1 MPLCAILHS
10 EFRINAMTSIIPLLL
25 LAVGFVALILGA
37 NWLVNGASSVGIRAK
52 LSPLIIG
59 LTIVAFGT
67 SLPEMIINVFSC
79 IKANYN
85 PDSADLAKLAIGN
98 IIGSNTMNILLILGV
113 SSLIW
118 PIDVSR
124 ISIRRD
130 IPVGF
135 LATLAIT
142 LMANDFFMSRDATV
156 DVNWIEGII
165 LLLMGFGYFLL
176 TFRSKGEANI
186 DDETQRPMPWGKT
199 ILELVVGVV
208 GLYAGGELVS
218 NNAQILARNWGMSES
233 TIGLTVVATATSLP
247 ELITSIVAALKKNSG
262 IAIGNVLGSNI
273 MNIFMVLG
281 VSALITPLPFEP
293 MMNQQLIILFAANC
307 LMLLFVFTGKG
318 RMISRWEGAL
328 LTLGYVGFM
337 WFSLAMQ

>member
-1 MPLCAILHS
+1 MESLVPVVVLV
-10 EFRINAMTSIIPLLL
+10 
-25 LAVGFVALILGA
+25 VGIGALILGA
-37 NWLVNGASSVGIRAK
+37 NWLVDGATSIGVRAK
-52 LSPLIIG
+52 MTPLIIG

-67 SLPEMIINVFSC
+67 SLPELIVNVFSC
-79 IKANYN
+79 IKGS
-85 PDSADLAKLAIGN
+85 PGLAIGN

-113 SSLIW
+113 SALIW

-135 LATLAIT
+135 VATFAIA
-142 LMANDFFMSRDATV
+142 LMTNYFFSGQGNTI
-156 DVNWIEGII
+156 NWIEGVI
-165 LLLMGFGYFLL
+165 LLVFGVGYFLL
-176 TFRSKGEANI
+176 TILKNDPEEKAEDVLPAMS
-186 DDETQRPMPWGKT
+186 WGKT
-199 ILELVVGVV
+199 IFALVFGVA

-218 NNAQILARNWGMSES
+218 SNAQILAKNWGMDEG

-247 ELITSIVAALKKNSG
+247 ELITSIVAAMKKNSG

-281 VSALITPLPFEP
+281 VSAIITPLPFEP
-293 MMNQQLIILFAANC
+293 IMNKELMILFAANV
-307 LMLLFVFTGKG
+307 LMLMFVFTGKG
-318 RMISRWEGAL
+318 RKISRWEGAL

-337 WFSLAMQ
+337 WFSLAIH

>member
-1 MPLCAILHS
+1 MNSL
-10 EFRINAMTSIIPLLL
+10 IPLLL
-25 LAVGFVALILGA
+25 LAVGFAALILGA
-37 NWLVNGASSVGIRAK
+37 NWLVNGATSVGIRAK

-67 SLPEMIINVFSC
+67 SLPEMIVNVFSC
-79 IKANYN
+79 
-85 PDSADLAKLAIGN
+85 AKGSPGLAIGN

-124 ISIRRD
+124 VSIRRD

-135 LATLAIT
+135 VATLAIA
-142 LMANDFFMSRDATV
+142 LMTYDFFEIGSQTI
-156 DVNWIEGII
+156 NWMEGVA
-165 LLLMGFGYFLL
+165 LLLMGFAYLLL
-176 TFRSKGEANI
+176 TMLKNNPQEETEDVQEA
-186 DDETQRPMPWGKT
+186 MPWGKT
-199 ILELVVGVV
+199 ILALVAGIV
-208 GLYAGGELVS
+208 GLYIGGELVS
-218 NNAQILARNWGMSES
+218 RNAQILAKNWGMSES

-273 MNIFMVLG
+273 LNIFMVLG
-281 VSALITPLPFEP
+281 VSSIITPLPFDP
-293 MMNQQLIILFAANC
+293 VMNKQLMILFAANV

-318 RMISRWEGAL
+318 RKISRWEGAL

-337 WFSLAMQ
+337 WFSLVVQ

>member
-1 MPLCAILHS
+1 
-10 EFRINAMTSIIPLLL
+10 MTSLIPLLL
-25 LAVGFVALILGA
+25 LIVGFVALILGA
-37 NWLVNGASSVGIRAK
+37 NWLVNGATSVGIRAK

-67 SLPEMIINVFSC
+67 SLPEMIVNVFSC
-79 IKANYN
+79 
-85 PDSADLAKLAIGN
+85 AKGSPGLAIGN

-113 SSLIW
+113 SALIW

-124 ISIRRD
+124 VSIRRD

-135 LATLAIT
+135 VATLAIT
-142 LMANDFFMSRDATV
+142 LMANYLFTGQARTI
-156 DVNWIEGII
+156 NWIEGTV
-165 LLLMGFGYFLL
+165 LLLMGFAYLLL
-176 TFRSKGEANI
+176 TMLKNDPKEETEDVQEA
-186 DDETQRPMPWGKT
+186 MPWGKT
-199 ILELVVGVV
+199 ILALIAGVI
-208 GLYAGGELVS
+208 GLYIGGELVS
-218 NNAQILARNWGMSES
+218 RNAQILAKNWGMSES

-273 MNIFMVLG
+273 LNIFMVLG
-281 VSALITPLPFEP
+281 ISALITPLPFDP
-293 MMNQQLIILFAANC
+293 IMNKQLMILFAANI
-307 LMLLFVFTGKG
+307 LMFMFVFTGKG
-318 RMISRWEGAL
+318 RKISRWEGAL

>member
-1 MPLCAILHS
+1 
-10 EFRINAMTSIIPLLL
+10 MTSLLPLLL

-37 NWLVNGASSVGIRAK
+37 NWLVNGATSVGIRAK

-67 SLPEMIINVFSC
+67 SLPEMIVNVFSC
-79 IKANYN
+79 
-85 PDSADLAKLAIGN
+85 AKGSPGLAIGN

-113 SSLIW
+113 SSMIW

-124 ISIRRD
+124 VSIRRD

-142 LMANDFFMSRDATV
+142 LMANYFFTGQDCTI
-156 DVNWIEGII
+156 NWVEGLV
-165 LLLMGFGYFLL
+165 LLVMGFGYLLL
-176 TFRSKGEANI
+176 TMLKRDPMEDSGDDQEAL
-186 DDETQRPMPWGKT
+186 PWGKT
-199 ILELVVGVV
+199 VLAIVAGVA
-208 GLYAGGELVS
+208 GLWLGGELVS
-218 NNAQILARNWGMSES
+218 RNAQILAKNWGMSES

-247 ELITSIVAALKKNSG
+247 ELITSIVAAMKKNSG

-273 MNIFMVLG
+273 MNIFIVLG
-281 VSALITPLPFEP
+281 VSALITPLPFEAK
-293 MMNQQLIILFAANC
+293 MNKQLLILFVANA

-318 RMISRWEGAL
+318 RKISRWEGVF
-328 LTLGYVGFM
+328 LTLGYIGFM
-337 WFSLAMQ
+337 WYSLAVH

>member
-1 MPLCAILHS
+1 MESL
-10 EFRINAMTSIIPLLL
+10 IPLLL

-37 NWLVNGASSVGIRAK
+37 NWLVDGASSIGVRAK
-52 LSPLIIG
+52 MTPLMIG

-67 SLPEMIINVFSC
+67 SLPEMVVNVFSC
-79 IKANYN
+79 
-85 PDSADLAKLAIGN
+85 AKGSPGLAIGN

-113 SSLIW
+113 SAIIW

-124 ISIRRD
+124 VSIRRD

-135 LATLAIT
+135 LATAAIA
-142 LMANDFFMSRDATV
+142 LMANDFFMSKNDIV
-156 DVNWIEGII
+156 NVNWIDGII
-165 LLLMGFGYFLL
+165 LLALGIGYFLL
-176 TFRSKGEANI
+176 TILNKVPQEEIGSEQ
-186 DDETQRPMPWGKT
+186 TVMPWGKT
-199 ILELVVGVV
+199 ILALVVGII

-218 NNAQILARNWGMSES
+218 HNAQVLARNWGMSES

-247 ELITSIVAALKKNSG
+247 ELITSIVAATKKNSG

-273 MNIFMVLG
+273 LNIFMVLG

-293 MMNQQLIILFAANC
+293 MMNKQLLILFGANA

-318 RMISRWEGAL
+318 RKISRWEGAFL
-328 LTLGYVGFM
+328 VLGYLGFM

>member
-1 MPLCAILHS
+1 MESLL
-10 EFRINAMTSIIPLLL
+10 PLLF

-37 NWLVNGASSVGIRAK
+37 NWLVNGATSIGVRAK

-67 SLPEMIINVFSC
+67 SLPEMIVNIFSC
-79 IKANYN
+79 
-85 PDSADLAKLAIGN
+85 AKGSPGLAIGN

-113 SSLIW
+113 SAIIW

-130 IPVGF
+130 IPVGLF
-135 LATLAIT
+135 ATLIIA
-142 LMANDFFMSRDATV
+142 LMANDFFMSKDQII
-156 DVNWIEGII
+156 DVNWMEGIV
-165 LLLMGFGYFLL
+165 LLVCGLAYLVL
-176 TFRSKGEANI
+176 TVLKKSP
-186 DDETQRPMPWGKT
+186 DDPVEETQEAMPWGKT
-199 ILELVVGVV
+199 ILSLVFGIV
-208 GLYAGGELVS
+208 GLYFGGELVS

-247 ELITSIVAALKKNSG
+247 ELITSIVAATKKNSG

-273 MNIFMVLG
+273 MNIFIVLG
-281 VSALITPLPFEP
+281 VSALITPLPFDP
-293 MMNQQLIILFAANC
+293 LMNKQLMILFAANV

-318 RMISRWEGAL
+318 RKISRWEGTL

-337 WFSLAMQ
+337 WYSLAMQ

>member
-1 MPLCAILHS
+1 
-10 EFRINAMTSIIPLLL
+10 MTSLIPLIL

-37 NWLVNGASSVGIRAK
+37 NWLVNGATSVGIRAK
-52 LSPLIIG
+52 LSPLI
-59 LTIVAFGT
+59 VAFGT
-67 SLPEMIINVFSC
+67 SLPEMIVNVFSC
-79 IKANYN
+79 IKGS
-85 PDSADLAKLAIGN
+85 PGLAIGN

-142 LMANDFFMSRDATV
+142 LMANDFFTDTART
-156 DVNWIEGII
+156 VNWMEGFV
-165 LLLMGFGYFLL
+165 LLLMGFAYLLL
-176 TFRSKGEANI
+176 TMLKNNPQE
-186 DDETQRPMPWGKT
+186 ETEDVQTAMPWGKT
-199 ILELVVGVV
+199 IIALVAGII
-208 GLYAGGELVS
+208 GLYIGGELVS
-218 NNAQILARNWGMSES
+218 RNARILAKNWGMSES

-247 ELITSIVAALKKNSG
+247 ELITSIVAAVKKNSG

-273 MNIFMVLG
+273 MNIFFVLG
-281 VSALITPLPFEP
+281 ISGLITPLPFEP
-293 MMNQQLIILFAANC
+293 MMNKQLMILFAANI
-307 LMLLFVFTGKG
+307 LMLIFVFTGKG
-318 RMISRWEGAL
+318 RKLSRFEGAL

-337 WFSLAMQ
+337 WFSLVMQ

>member
-1 MPLCAILHS
+1 MESL
-10 EFRINAMTSIIPLLL
+10 IPLLL

-37 NWLVNGASSVGIRAK
+37 NWLVNGASSIGVRAK

-67 SLPEMIINVFSC
+67 SLPEMIVNIFSC
-79 IKANYN
+79 
-85 PDSADLAKLAIGN
+85 AKGSPGLAIGN

-113 SSLIW
+113 SSMIW

-124 ISIRRD
+124 VSIRRD
-130 IPVGF
+130 IPAGF
-135 LATLAIT
+135 IATLAIT
-142 LMANDFFMSRDATV
+142 LMANDFFTGSACT
-156 DVNWIEGII
+156 VNWMDGIA
-165 LLLMGFGYFLL
+165 LLLMGFAYLLL
-176 TFRSKGEANI
+176 TVLKNDPLEEIEDVQTA
-186 DDETQRPMPWGKT
+186 MAWGKT
-199 ILELVVGVV
+199 IISLVVGIA
-208 GLYAGGELVS
+208 GLYIGGELVS
-218 NNAQILARNWGMSES
+218 RNAQVLARNWGMSEG

-293 MMNQQLIILFAANC
+293 MMNHQLMILFAANI
-307 LMLLFVFTGKG
+307 LMLILVFIGNG
-318 RMISRWEGAL
+318 RKIGRWEGAL
-328 LTLGYVGFM
+328 LTLGYIGFM

>member
-1 MPLCAILHS
+1 
-10 EFRINAMTSIIPLLL
+10 MTSLLPLLL
-25 LAVGFVALILGA
+25 LAIGFVALILGA
-37 NWLVNGASSVGIRAK
+37 NWLVNGATSVGIRAK

-67 SLPEMIINVFSC
+67 SLPEMIVNVFSC
-79 IKANYN
+79 IKGS
-85 PDSADLAKLAIGN
+85 PGLAIGN

-135 LATLAIT
+135 IATLAIT
-142 LMANDFFMSRDATV
+142 LMANYLFTGKTRTI
-156 DVNWIEGII
+156 NWMEGLA
-165 LLLMGFGYFLL
+165 LLLMGFAYLLL
-176 TFRSKGEANI
+176 TMLKNDPQEETEDIQEA
-186 DDETQRPMPWGKT
+186 MPWGKT
-199 ILELVVGVV
+199 ILALIAGII
-208 GLYAGGELVS
+208 GLYIGGELVS
-218 NNAQILARNWGMSES
+218 RNAQILAKQWGMSES

-273 MNIFMVLG
+273 LNIFIVLG
-281 VSALITPLPFEP
+281 ISALITPLPFDP
-293 MMNQQLIILFAANC
+293 MMNKQLLILFIANIM
-307 LMLLFVFTGKG
+307 MLLFVFTGKG
-318 RMISRWEGAL
+318 RKISRFEGAL

>member
-1 MPLCAILHS
+1 MESLL
-10 EFRINAMTSIIPLLL
+10 PLLL

-37 NWLVNGASSVGIRAK
+37 NWLVNGASSIGVRAK

-67 SLPEMIINVFSC
+67 SLPEMIVNIFSC
-79 IKANYN
+79 
-85 PDSADLAKLAIGN
+85 AKGSPGLAIGN

-113 SSLIW
+113 SSMIW

-124 ISIRRD
+124 VSIRRD
-130 IPVGF
+130 IPAGF
-135 LATLAIT
+135 IATLAIT
-142 LMANDFFMSRDATV
+142 LMANDFFTGSACT
-156 DVNWIEGII
+156 VNWMDGIA
-165 LLLMGFGYFLL
+165 LLLMGFAYLLL
-176 TFRSKGEANI
+176 TVLKNDPLEEIEDVQTA
-186 DDETQRPMPWGKT
+186 MPWGKT
-199 ILELVVGVV
+199 IISLVVGIA
-208 GLYAGGELVS
+208 GLYIGGELVS
-218 NNAQILARNWGMSES
+218 RNAQVLARNWGMSEG

-293 MMNQQLIILFAANC
+293 MMNHQLMILFAANI
-307 LMLLFVFTGKG
+307 LMLILVFIGNG
-318 RMISRWEGAL
+318 RKIGRWEGAL
-328 LTLGYVGFM
+328 LTLGYIGFM

>member
-1 MPLCAILHS
+1 MESL
-10 EFRINAMTSIIPLLL
+10 IPLLL

-37 NWLVNGASSVGIRAK
+37 NWLVDGASSIGVRAK
-52 LSPLIIG
+52 MTPLMIG

-67 SLPEMIINVFSC
+67 SLPEMVVNVFSC
-79 IKANYN
+79 
-85 PDSADLAKLAIGN
+85 AKGSPGLAIGN

-113 SSLIW
+113 SAIIW
-118 PIDVSR
+118 PIDVTR
-124 ISIRRD
+124 VSIRRD

-135 LATLAIT
+135 LATAAIAV
-142 LMANDFFMSRDATV
+142 MANDFFMSKNDIV
-156 DVNWIEGII
+156 NVNWIDGII
-165 LLLMGFGYFLL
+165 LLALGIGYFLL
-176 TFRSKGEANI
+176 TILNKVPQEEIESE
-186 DDETQRPMPWGKT
+186 QPVMPWGKT
-199 ILELVVGVV
+199 ILALVVGII

-218 NNAQILARNWGMSES
+218 HNAQILARNWGMSES

-247 ELITSIVAALKKNSG
+247 ELITSIVAATKKNSG

-273 MNIFMVLG
+273 LNIFMVLG

-293 MMNQQLIILFAANC
+293 MMNKQLLILFGANA

-318 RMISRWEGAL
+318 RKISRWEGAFL
-328 LTLGYVGFM
+328 VLGYVGFM

>member
-1 MPLCAILHS
+1 MESL
-10 EFRINAMTSIIPLLL
+10 IPILL

-37 NWLVNGASSVGIRAK
+37 NWLVNGATSVGIRAK

-67 SLPEMIINVFSC
+67 SLPEMIVNVFSC
-79 IKANYN
+79 IKGS
-85 PDSADLAKLAIGN
+85 PGLAIGN

-113 SSLIW
+113 SALVW

-142 LMANDFFMSRDATV
+142 LMANDFFTGTARTI
-156 DVNWIEGII
+156 NWMEGLA
-165 LLLMGFGYFLL
+165 LLLMGFAYLLL
-176 TFRSKGEANI
+176 TMLKNNPQE
-186 DDETQRPMPWGKT
+186 ETEDVQTAMPWGKT
-199 ILELVVGVV
+199 ILALAAGII
-208 GLYAGGELVS
+208 GLYVGGELVS
-218 NNAQILARNWGMSES
+218 RNAQILAKQWGMSES

-247 ELITSIVAALKKNSG
+247 ELITSIVAATKKNSG

-273 MNIFMVLG
+273 LNIFMVLG
-281 VSALITPLPFEP
+281 ISALITPLPFEAK
-293 MMNQQLIILFAANC
+293 MNQQLMILFAANI

-318 RMISRWEGAL
+318 RKISRWEGAL

>member
-1 MPLCAILHS
+1 
-10 EFRINAMTSIIPLLL
+10 MTSLLPLLL

-37 NWLVNGASSVGIRAK
+37 NWLVNGATSVGVRAK
-52 LSPLIIG
+52 MSPLIIG

-67 SLPEMIINVFSC
+67 SLPELIVNIFSC
-79 IKANYN
+79 IKGS
-85 PDSADLAKLAIGN
+85 PGLAIGN
-98 IIGSNTMNILLILGV
+98 IIGSNTMNILLILGL
-113 SSLIW
+113 SSMIW

-124 ISIRRD
+124 VSIRRD

-135 LATLAIT
+135 VATLAIT
-142 LMANDFFMSRDATV
+142 LMANFFFTRQAHT
-156 DVNWIEGII
+156 VNWIEGVI
-165 LLLMGFGYFLL
+165 LLMMGLSYLML
-176 TFRSKGEANI
+176 TFLKKDPQAEA
-186 DDETQRPMPWGKT
+186 EELQQAMPWGKT
-199 ILELVVGVV
+199 ILSLLFGVG
-208 GLYAGGELVS
+208 GLYLGGELVS

-247 ELITSIVAALKKNSG
+247 ELITSIVAAVKKNSG

-293 MMNQQLIILFAANC
+293 MMNKQLLILFVANA

-318 RMISRWEGAL
+318 RKISRWEGAL
-328 LTLGYVGFM
+328 LTLGYIGFM
-337 WFSLAMQ
+337 WVSLAMY

>member
-1 MPLCAILHS
+1 MI
-10 EFRINAMTSIIPLLL
+10 
-25 LAVGFVALILGA
+25 VGFVALILGA
-37 NWLVNGASSVGIRAK
+37 NWLVNGATSVGIRAK

-67 SLPEMIINVFSC
+67 SLPEMIVNVFSC
-79 IKANYN
+79 
-85 PDSADLAKLAIGN
+85 AKGSPGLAIGN

-113 SSLIW
+113 SALIW

-124 ISIRRD
+124 VSIRRD
-130 IPVGF
+130 IPAGF
-135 LATLAIT
+135 VATLAIT
-142 LMANDFFMSRDATV
+142 LMANYMFTGQSRTI
-156 DVNWIEGII
+156 NWIEGIV
-165 LLLMGFGYFLL
+165 LLLMGFAYLLL
-176 TFRSKGEANI
+176 TMLKNDPKEETEDVQEAL
-186 DDETQRPMPWGKT
+186 PWGKT
-199 ILELVVGVV
+199 IIALIAGII
-208 GLYAGGELVS
+208 GLYIGGELVS
-218 NNAQILARNWGMSES
+218 RNAQILAKNWGMSES

-273 MNIFMVLG
+273 LNIFIVLG
-281 VSALITPLPFEP
+281 VSSIITPLPFEP
-293 MMNQQLIILFAANC
+293 LMNKQLMILFAANI

-318 RMISRWEGAL
+318 RKISRWEGAL

>member
-1 MPLCAILHS
+1 MESL
-10 EFRINAMTSIIPLLL
+10 IPLLL

-37 NWLVNGASSVGIRAK
+37 NWLVNGASSIGVRAK

-67 SLPEMIINVFSC
+67 SLPEMIVNIFSC
-79 IKANYN
+79 
-85 PDSADLAKLAIGN
+85 AKGSPGLAIGN

-113 SSLIW
+113 SSMIW

-124 ISIRRD
+124 VSIRRD
-130 IPVGF
+130 IPAGF
-135 LATLAIT
+135 IATLAIT
-142 LMANDFFMSRDATV
+142 LMANDFFTGSACT
-156 DVNWIEGII
+156 VNWMDGIA
-165 LLLMGFGYFLL
+165 LLLMGFAYLLL
-176 TFRSKGEANI
+176 TVLKNDPLEEIEDVHTA
-186 DDETQRPMPWGKT
+186 MPWGKT
-199 ILELVVGVV
+199 IISLVVGIA
-208 GLYAGGELVS
+208 GLYIGGELVS
-218 NNAQILARNWGMSES
+218 RNAQVLARNWGMSEG

-293 MMNQQLIILFAANC
+293 MMNHQLMILFAANI
-307 LMLLFVFTGKG
+307 LMLILVFIGNG
-318 RMISRWEGAL
+318 RKIGRWEGAL
-328 LTLGYVGFM
+328 LTLGYIGFM

>member
-1 MPLCAILHS
+1 
-10 EFRINAMTSIIPLLL
+10 MTSLIPILLL
-25 LAVGFVALILGA
+25 LLGFVALIMGA
-37 NWLVNGASSVGIRAK
+37 NWLVNGATSVGIRAK

-67 SLPEMIINVFSC
+67 SLPEMIVNVFSC
-79 IKANYN
+79 IKGS
-85 PDSADLAKLAIGN
+85 PGLAIGN

-142 LMANDFFMSRDATV
+142 LMANDFFTGTART
-156 DVNWIEGII
+156 VNWMEGLA
-165 LLLMGFGYFLL
+165 LLLMGFAYLLL
-176 TFRSKGEANI
+176 TMLKNNTKE
-186 DDETQRPMPWGKT
+186 ETEDAQTVMPWGKT
-199 ILELVVGVV
+199 ILALIAGIA
-208 GLYAGGELVS
+208 GLYVGGELVS
-218 NNAQILARNWGMSES
+218 HNAQVLAKNWGMSES

-247 ELITSIVAALKKNSG
+247 ELITSIVAAVKKNSG

-273 MNIFMVLG
+273 MNIFFVLG
-281 VSALITPLPFEP
+281 ISALITPLPFEAK
-293 MMNQQLIILFAANC
+293 MNQQLMILFAANI

-318 RMISRWEGAL
+318 RKLSRFEGAL

-337 WFSLAMQ
+337 WFSLVVR